1 MRYKESKKRTIEA
14 LRGSS
19 SDIEQTEGRI
29 HEPLIHIPL
38 QNVVPDE
45 LHLLLRVTDVLT
57 RNLINGAMAYD
68 QQNSSRIRDILKR
81 PMITNLLK
89 AIRSCGVSF
98 NIFIKKEGFDFTSL
112 VGDDK
117 KTLLNKLPDK
127 LCTCQPLNYYAVVQ
141 QIWKVWISNSY
152 GSYHCLCT
160 YRILR
165 LCMTQLRQNTL
176 PAMQRESTVW

>member
-1 MRYKESKKRTIEA
+1 MEEDTKGNVFGENLGEDQIEHGGTF
-14 LRGSS
+14 RGSKRL
-19 SDIEQTEGRI
+19 D
-29 HEPLIHIPL
+29 
-38 QNVVPDE
+38 NWC
-45 LHLLLRVTDVLT
+45 VTL
-57 RNLINGAMAYD
+57 
-68 QQNSSRIRDILKR
+68 LKR
-81 PMITNLLK
+81 PLITDLLK

-165 LCMTQLRQNTL
+165 LCMTQLR
-176 PAMQRESTVW
+176 